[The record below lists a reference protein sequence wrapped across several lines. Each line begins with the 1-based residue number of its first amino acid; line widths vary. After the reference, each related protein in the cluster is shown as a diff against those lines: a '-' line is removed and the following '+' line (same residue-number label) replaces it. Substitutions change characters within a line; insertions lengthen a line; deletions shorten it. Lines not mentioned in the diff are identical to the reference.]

1 MLRDDDTP
9 PTGVPLFLLAVLIPA
24 AYLLAGY
31 FVFPAA
37 DATKGT
43 VLAVTGA
50 VLAALAGVVQGW
62 DIDINPG
69 PKLGADWP
77 TLDVKTFLT
86 QAGVLHLI
94 AMPVIVGGTVYL
106 LTHHAPPDAPEFW
119 KFAPVVLWGLFLAG
133 HCLTLPIRRGGP
145 FIGEP
150 LSAGAGVEDN
160 T

>member
-9 PTGVPLFLLAVLIPA
+9 PTGVPLAVLAVLIPA
-24 AYLLAGY
+24 AYFVAGW
-31 FVFPAA
+31 FVYPGA
-37 DATKGT
+37 DTTRAT

-50 VLAALAGVVQGW
+50 VLATLAGAVQGW

-86 QAGVLHLI
+86 RAGILHLI
-94 AMPVIVGGTVYL
+94 AMPVTVGGSVYL
-106 LTHHAPPDAPEFW
+106 LTHQAPQDIPEFW
-119 KFAPVVLWGLFLAG
+119 KFAPLVLWGLFLAG

-145 FIGEP
+145 VIGER
-150 LSAGAGVEDN
+150 LSAGASVEDDS
-160 T
+160 